1 MAGLK
6 AGRGGKGGEVI
17 WRARLLQGR
26 GRVGDRL
33 EVGDAADMR
42 DRAVSEKKE
51 IGRRSGPPGGVWAG
65 RRDGPAGLRWAVGK
79 TWSGGRGKEEGELG
93 CGAERKGVRGLGVFL
108 FFKNLL

>member
-42 DRAVSEKKE
+42 DRAVSEK
-51 IGRRSGPPGGVWAG
+51 RR
-65 RRDGPAGLRWAVGK
+65 
-79 TWSGGRGKEEGELG
+79 
-93 CGAERKGVRGLGVFL
+93 
-108 FFKNLL
+108 